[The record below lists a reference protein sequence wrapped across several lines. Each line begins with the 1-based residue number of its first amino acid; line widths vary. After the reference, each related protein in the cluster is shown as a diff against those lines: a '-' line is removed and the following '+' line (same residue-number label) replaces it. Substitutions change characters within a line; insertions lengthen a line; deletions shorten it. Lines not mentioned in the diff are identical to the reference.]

1 MLIPLQATSMTILR
15 DANRVPNELSTFLL
29 FVSEAV
35 SDVSHCMD
43 KSLFERLVNF
53 RPKLSNIDIHN
64 IGQSFETMIPYM
76 LNNHGPRKN
85 ATRVDRQIFQQ
96 CILFGRKSD

>member
-1 MLIPLQATSMTILR
+1 
-15 DANRVPNELSTFLL
+15 
-29 FVSEAV
+29 
-35 SDVSHCMD
+35 MD

-64 IGQSFETMIPYM
+64 IGQSFETLIPYM
-76 LNNHGPRKN
+76 FNNHGPRKN

-96 CILFGRKSD
+96 CILFGRKSDRQTFSPNLMIQPINLQIAYAYTV